1 MFWSIDPDRLESA
14 IKKLKKIVPDESGR
28 YPEKMS
34 ESYSMGGTLEGF
46 RLVEANEEQ
55 LTNLMVEPLPEMKF
69 EFVPI
74 FEFPNIVKKFTEVE
88 EEDIHEK
95 ENHN

>member
-34 ESYSMGGTLEGF
+34 ESFSMSGTLEGF
-46 RLVEANEEQ
+46 RLVEATKEQ
-55 LTNLMVEPLPEMKF
+55 LTNLMVETLPDMNF

-74 FEFPNIVKKFTEVE
+74 FEFPEIVKKF
-88 EEDIHEK
+88 DQIEK
-95 ENHN
+95 DKA